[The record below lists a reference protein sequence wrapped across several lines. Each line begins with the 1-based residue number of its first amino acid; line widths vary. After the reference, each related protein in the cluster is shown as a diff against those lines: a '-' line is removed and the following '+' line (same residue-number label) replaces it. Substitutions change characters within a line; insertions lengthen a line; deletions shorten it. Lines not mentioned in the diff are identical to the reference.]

1 MRMRMWNSTFVEEL
15 CLESKQSHLIDIEF
29 HTIDIISYLIYAQFS
44 VNRMKKMFHS
54 EFRFTLYI
62 HITLGGVF
70 HCPCHCFNCCPLHW
84 DPTLTKNNKT
94 DLSNGEI
101 NGYFNKFRLKAEICL
116 DIDFETFTIS

>member
-1 MRMRMWNSTFVEEL
+1 MLSFL
-15 CLESKQSHLIDIEF
+15 
-29 HTIDIISYLIYAQFS
+29 
-44 VNRMKKMFHS
+44 VNRVKKIFHS

-70 HCPCHCFNCCPLHW
+70 HCPCHCFNCCPLYW
-84 DPTLTKNNKT
+84 DPTLTKHNKT

-116 DIDFETFTIS
+116 DMSIKGAVSRNSAKLVNYKMPFKLRET